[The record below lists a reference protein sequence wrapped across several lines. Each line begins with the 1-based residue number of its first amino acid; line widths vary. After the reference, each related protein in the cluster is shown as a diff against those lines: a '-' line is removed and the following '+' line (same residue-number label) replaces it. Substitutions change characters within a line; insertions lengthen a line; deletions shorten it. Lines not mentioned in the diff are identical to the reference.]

1 MKISAFLKKSE
12 CTHMLGPL
20 LPLFVF
26 VIFSMTPP
34 PSPHQRTYFLNDPYV
49 FKLLLSQFYG
59 IINLKIYLW
68 SPSQAMAD
76 WRKEGKGKYKNVNI
90 LRTKK
95 LFGLNRKYFSYFLRA
110 TIWWKKKKEKWW
122 AQALNISFKEIRKQ
136 IHHSCPAMEFDGESL
151 EFF

>member
-76 WRKEGKGKYKNVNI
+76 WRKDGKGKYKNVNI

-95 LFGLNRKYFSYFLRA
+95 LFGLNRKYFPYFLRA
-110 TIWWKKKKEKWW
+110 NIWWKKKEKWW
-122 AQALNISFKEIRKQ
+122 TQALNISFKEIRKQ
-136 IHHSCPAMEFDGESL
+136 IHHSVQPWNLMVNL
-151 EFF
+151 LNFF